1 MTTVRGFGP
10 SGGANLRQAMAEVIA
25 SGKEGRDALSQIAER
40 LNSQQKNLRPSH
52 KK

>member
-1 MTTVRGFGP
+1 
-10 SGGANLRQAMAEVIA
+10 MAEVIA